1 MRGLIPT
8 TPLLLD
14 HGAECAQHPSR
25 GSPSCAASHP
35 SLPGVV
41 DAAGVCRPPPAMR
54 YRQLWVVWPLGFLLL
69 LIFARTREQRVDQE
83 ENTVRQR
90 NPWCGG
96 ASRENGKGRVRR
108 EVRDGVRDL
117 GRGGSRQSCGKGGE
131 EEKSLASRCVCAG
144 VPTPHPDLGPRH
156 GYHHLDRAGRG
167 HSLLLVVS
175 WTRNQLGDT
184 PWH

>member
-1 MRGLIPT
+1 
-8 TPLLLD
+8 
-14 HGAECAQHPSR
+14 
-25 GSPSCAASHP
+25 
-35 SLPGVV
+35 
-41 DAAGVCRPPPAMR
+41 MR

-144 VPTPHPDLGPRH
+144 VPMPHPDLGPRH
-156 GYHHLDRAGRG
+156 GYHHWDRAGRG

-175 WTRNQLGDT
+175 WTRNQLGENPMALVNWPSDRRLSHVSVGSSLWAPAQLRQT
-184 PWH
+184 GKTSRGRGSAPFGP

>member
-1 MRGLIPT
+1 
-8 TPLLLD
+8 
-14 HGAECAQHPSR
+14 
-25 GSPSCAASHP
+25 
-35 SLPGVV
+35 
-41 DAAGVCRPPPAMR
+41 MR

-117 GRGGSRQSCGKGGE
+117 GRGGNKQSCGKGGE

-156 GYHHLDRAGRG
+156 GYHHWDRAGRG

-175 WTRNQLGDT
+175 WTRNQLGEIPMALVNWPSDRQL
-184 PWH
+184 PRVSMGHPHGHLHSSDKRAKRAGEGAVPPLGSRDDPEMG

>member
-1 MRGLIPT
+1 
-8 TPLLLD
+8 
-14 HGAECAQHPSR
+14 
-25 GSPSCAASHP
+25 
-35 SLPGVV
+35 
-41 DAAGVCRPPPAMR
+41 MR
-54 YRQLWVVWPLGFLLL
+54 YQQLWVVWPLGFLLL
-69 LIFARTREQRVDQE
+69 LTFARTREQRVDQE

-96 ASRENGKGRVRR
+96 ASRENGKGRARR

-156 GYHHLDRAGRG
+156 GYHHQDGAGRG
-167 HSLLLVVS
+167 HSLLFVVS
-175 WTRNQLGDT
+175 WTRNQLGENPMALVNWPSDRQLPHVSVWSS
-184 PWH
+184 PWAPAQLRQMGKMSRGRGRAPFGQ